1 MQIMFLRFRRC
12 LASKRKDP
20 VDFAV
25 TSASFVELALRV
37 NFIIMVIKE
46 DVSEKLGSFVKPTNP
61 HQLQVLREISYN
73 SYKT

>member
-25 TSASFVELALRV
+25 TSASFVELALHV

-46 DVSEKLGSFVKPTNP
+46 DVSEKLGSFLK
-61 HQLQVLREISYN
+61 QVLQS
-73 SYKT
+73 SA